1 MAVYMVFEPPRDGG
15 DPVRRAERVVF
26 VRDRFVWSA
35 FLLAPLWMLRHRL
48 WLALL
53 GYVVAVGVVTPALW
67 FVGAGP
73 TWRSLALGV
82 IGLLVGFEAAN
93 LRRWTL
99 LRRGWREAGA
109 VVGDDREAAE
119 RRFFDAYVARAAEH
133 TDVVAPP
140 PAPPPPSFRPSAA
153 AADVIG
159 LFPQPGA
166 RG

>member
-1 MAVYMVFEPPRDGG
+1 
-15 DPVRRAERVVF
+15 VRSASPSCATVSL
-26 VRDRFVWSA
+26 VRLSF
-35 FLLAPLWMLRHRL
+35 APLWMLRHRL
-48 WLALL
+48 WLAFIGYGVVVAAIAAAL
-53 GYVVAVGVVTPALW
+53 GY
-67 FVGAGP
+67 AG
-73 TWRSLALGV
+73 RGRLIDLALGV

-109 VVGDDREAAE
+109 VIGDDREAAE
-119 RRFFDAYVARAAEH
+119 RRFFDAYVAHAAER

-140 PAPPPPSFRPSAA
+140 PAPPSFRPSAA

>member
-1 MAVYMVFEPPRDGG
+1 
-15 DPVRRAERVVF
+15 
-26 VRDRFVWSA
+26 
-35 FLLAPLWMLRHRL
+35 MLRHRL
-48 WLALL
+48 WLAFIGYGVVVAAIAAAL
-53 GYVVAVGVVTPALW
+53 GY
-67 FVGAGP
+67 AG
-73 TWRSLALGV
+73 RGRLIDLALGV

-109 VVGDDREAAE
+109 VIGDDREAAE
-119 RRFFDAYVARAAEH
+119 RRFFDAYVAHAAER

-140 PAPPPPSFRPSAA
+140 PAPPSFRPSAA

>member
-1 MAVYMVFEPPRDGG
+1 MAVYMVFEPPHDGG
-15 DPVRRAERVVF
+15 DPVRRAERIVF

-35 FLLAPLWMLRHRL
+35 FLLAPVWMLRHRL

-53 GYVVAVGVVTPALW
+53 GYVVVVGVLMSAMWLS
-67 FVGAGP
+67 GAGP
-73 TWRSLALGV
+73 TWRALALGL

-93 LRRWTL
+93 LRRWIL

-109 VVGDDREAAE
+109 VIGDDREAAE
-119 RRFFDAYVARAAEH
+119 RRFFDAYAAHAEER
-133 TDVVAPP
+133 TGVVTSP